1 MIDLIK
7 NQIGSDGKRG
17 WPVAVRDRIAYYAED
32 SLGESNVAVTFLW
45 TMRDAVLPKLEKENL
60 SIACN
65 FYTPSGLVGMVRNI
79 LGNPKIRYIIMFGE
93 EYSSKAEDATT
104 NKNINELTSANAIRS
119 FFNIGINEERK
130 IDGFGNA
137 VYFDKNIPAELIE
150 KVREN
155 VKLIDLNKEMPS
167 SSFEDKIKEANRLLK
182 VLEKKPA
189 FLDRP
194 YVFEY
199 EQTKESF
206 PYENGPLIVHG
217 ETIPEAWVKMIYNV
231 YRFGRK
237 NLMNANT
244 DRWVKEINNMT
255 VVIHDPQNMDLT
267 LNPFLIPLTQE
278 KIEAYKKE
286 ILSPILPEGKAYTYG
301 NKLRAY
307 YYPSVK
313 EIKELVNSE
322 GYKDFEFGKGEWLDS
337 NLSYKD
343 NYVEINQIQD
353 IIDVLK
359 RDPYSKACVAITWN
373 VADELMRKHKSSPC
387 LVFLQA
393 LVQDEKLN
401 LTVFFRSHD
410 MTQGWPENAYGCAAI
425 QKEIS
430 EGIGLETGILTI
442 ISGSAQIYNNYYPQ
456 VEEML
461 KKYYKTLKDC
471 NDKRGNYL
479 IGIKNDEVIVKLTH
493 PETGQELEE
502 FRGKTAYELKD
513 QIENSTDLNT
523 NHALYLGTELQ
534 KAEIALKNNLVYEQ
548 DKEITNNSNN
558 IPQTNFSQSN
568 DVDKK
573 IERPSWDEY
582 FMAMAIL
589 TSSRSSCLNVRAG
602 SILVKDNR
610 IIGAGY
616 NGAPSKVKN
625 CLDMGCRKENKG
637 LKYEDSLNIGHC
649 IGAHSE
655 MNALGHISSL
665 KDRGFTLYTT
675 IFPCHSCI
683 KNLLAYGVERIVF
696 KREYSKEENEKSMNI
711 LKETNVKLE
720 KIDIDPERI
729 IDILFNQK
737 EVYFDIF
744 SYPEK
749 KRIKNL
755 ISNNK
760 NNI

>member
-7 NQIGSDGKRG
+7 NQIGSDGKKG
-17 WPVAVRDRIAYYAED
+17 WPVAVKDRIAYYTED
-32 SLGESNVAVTFLW
+32 KIAESNAVVTFLW
-45 TMRDAVLPKLEKENL
+45 TMRDAILPKLEKENL
-60 SIACN
+60 AMACN
-65 FYTPSGLVGMVRNI
+65 FYTPSGLAGMVRNV
-79 LGNPKIRYIIMFGE
+79 LGNPNIRYIILLGE
-93 EYSSKAEDATT
+93 EYSSKAEDAADS
-104 NKNINELTSANAIRS
+104 KNVNELISANAIRS
-119 FFNIGINEERK
+119 FFKDGINEERK
-130 IDGFGNA
+130 IEGFENA
-137 VYFDKNIPAELIE
+137 IYFDKNLPTKLIRE
-150 KVREN
+150 VRKN
-155 VKLIDLNKEMPS
+155 IRLIDLNKEMPY

-182 VLEKKPA
+182 NLEKKPA

-206 PYENGPLIVHG
+206 PYEDGPLIVHG
-217 ETIPEAWVKMIYNV
+217 KTIPEAWVKMIYNI

-255 VVIHDPQNMDLT
+255 VVIHDPNNMDLT

-301 NKLRAY
+301 NKLKAY

-313 EIKELVNSE
+313 EIRELVNSE
-322 GYKDFEFGKGEWLDS
+322 GYKDFEFGKGKWLDS

-373 VADELMRKHKSSPC
+373 AADELMRKHKSSPC
-387 LVFLQA
+387 LIFLQA
-393 LVQDEKLN
+393 LIQDEKLN

-410 MTQGWPENAYGCAAI
+410 MTQGWPENAYGSAAI

-430 EGIGLETGILTI
+430 EGIGLEPGILTI
-442 ISGSAQIYNNYYPQ
+442 ISGSAQIYNNYYQQ
-456 VEEML
+456 VEDML
-461 KKYYKTLKDC
+461 KKYYKGLKGCHD
-471 NDKRGNYL
+471 NRGNYL
-479 IGIKNDEVIVKLTH
+479 IEIKDSAIVIKLTH

-502 FRGKTAYELKD
+502 FRGKTAYELRD

-523 NHALYLGTELQ
+523 SHAIYLGTELQ
-534 KAEIALKNNLVYEQ
+534 KAEIALKNNLIYEQ
-548 DKEITNNSNN
+548 DKELKSNLNN
-558 IPQTNFSQSN
+558 ISQSSSLKTN
-568 DVDKK
+568 KK

-582 FMAMAIL
+582 FITMAVLA
-589 TSSRSSCLNVRAG
+589 SSRSSCLKVKAG
-602 SILVKDNR
+602 SIIVQNKR
-610 IIGAGY
+610 IVGTGY
-616 NGAPSKVKN
+616 NGAPSNVKT
-625 CLDMGCRKENKG
+625 CLELRGCSKELKG
-637 LKYEDSLNIGHC
+637 LKYEESLNTGHC
-649 IGAHSE
+649 IGTHSE

-665 KDRGFTLYTT
+665 KDKGFTLYTT
-675 IFPCHSCI
+675 IFPCYSCI
-683 KNLLAYGVERIVF
+683 KNLIAYGVHRIVF
-696 KREYSKEENEKSMNI
+696 KREYSKEETEKSMNI
-711 LKETNVKLE
+711 LKGTNVEVE
-720 KIDIDPERI
+720 KIEISPERI

-744 SYPEK
+744 SNPEK
-749 KRIKNL
+749 ERIRGL
-755 ISNNK
+755 IRSN
-760 NNI
+760 